1 VKARALDRKLF
12 RDLLRLRGQAV
23 AIGAVVAAGVAVF
36 VQMRSTFESLELT
49 RESYYEANRFADV
62 FASLKR
68 APSRVEGDVRRIPGV
83 AQAETRVVFDVT
95 LDVPGQ
101 VRPALGR
108 LISIPADGR
117 PTICGM
123 VLREGRYVEPGH
135 DDEVLASETFAR
147 ANHLRPGD
155 GVAAVINGRRRL
167 LRIVGLALSPEYVY
181 SIRPG
186 EIVSDDA
193 LFGVFW
199 MERKALAT
207 AFDMQG
213 GFNDVVLR
221 LMHGASARGVV
232 SRLDRIL
239 EPYGGLGAQTR
250 ALQPS
255 NFYLQGELDGL
266 VGLGRAMPVIFL
278 GVAAFLLNVVLTR
291 IVSVERESIATLK
304 ALGYGT
310 PRIAAHYA
318 EWGLIV
324 AALGSLVGVA
334 AGAWLGEAMTRL
346 YTSFFHFPVLRYR
359 LSPALAVEGVGVSLV
374 AAALG
379 GLGAV
384 RRVAALPPAEGLR
397 PEPPAFHQE
406 SLVEAAGVKRFL
418 SPTARMVVR
427 SLSRQPGRAALSI
440 LGIAFGGAILVVGA
454 FSIDAMQEMMSV
466 EFGLAQRWDVMV
478 AFVEPRSASALDE
491 VRRLPAVVDAEPF
504 RAVPVRLTF
513 GPHSR
518 YTTLLGLP
526 RQPRLNRLI
535 GGSHQVMRVAPG
547 GVVLSAKLGQMLGV
561 HAGDRLTLQ
570 ALEGRRPV
578 AQEPVVDLVDEY
590 LGTNAYM
597 EAETLHRL
605 MHEGDTL
612 SGAYLQATSREM
624 PALYERLKNTPAV
637 GGVSLKSAA
646 LGSFRKTLAESIGM
660 TRTVAVFFAAVIAF
674 GVVYNSA
681 RIALSERG
689 RELATLRV
697 IGFTRSEVAGILVS
711 ELAIL
716 TAAAIPLGL
725 LLGYGLAAATVH
737 AYDTELYRFPLVV
750 APHTYALSALTLIAA
765 SGLSAVS
772 VRRRVRRL
780 DLLAVLKTR
789 E

>member
-1 VKARALDRKLF
+1 VRARALDRKLL
-12 RDLLRLRGQAV
+12 RDILRLRGQAI

-36 VQMRSTFESLELT
+36 VQMRSTFDSLELT
-49 RESYYEANRFADV
+49 RESFYEANRFADI

-68 APSRVEGDVRRIPGV
+68 APLSVESEVRRIPGV

-101 VRPALGR
+101 ARPALGR
-108 LISIPADGR
+108 LISVPADRR
-117 PTICGM
+117 PTICSM
-123 VLREGRYVEPGH
+123 TLREGRYVEVGH

-155 GVAAVINGRRRL
+155 SVAAVINGRRRT

-181 SIRPG
+181 AIRPG
-186 EIVSDDA
+186 EIVSDDS

-213 GFNDVVLR
+213 GFNDLVIR

-232 SRLDRIL
+232 SRVDRIL
-239 EPYGGLGAQTR
+239 ESYGGLGAQTR

-266 VGLGRAMPVIFL
+266 VGLGKAMPLIFL

-310 PRIAAHYA
+310 PRIAAHYV
-318 EWGLIV
+318 EWGLVI
-324 AALGSLVGVA
+324 AAAGSVVGVA
-334 AGAWLGEAMTRL
+334 AGAWLGEGMTRL
-346 YTSFFHFPVLRYR
+346 YTSFFHFPLLRYR
-359 LSPALAVEGVGVSLV
+359 LSPVLVVEGVAVSL
-374 AAALG
+374 AAATLG

-384 RRVAALPPAEGLR
+384 RRVVALPPAEGLR
-397 PEPPAFHQE
+397 PEPPAFYRE
-406 SLVEAAGVKRFL
+406 SRVEAAGVKRFL
-418 SPTARMVVR
+418 SPAARMVVR
-427 SLSRQPGRAALSI
+427 SLSRHPGRAALST

-454 FSIDAMQEMMSV
+454 FSIDAMREMMSV
-466 EFGLAQRWDVMV
+466 EFGLAQRWDLMV
-478 AFVEPRSASALDE
+478 VFVEPRSSSALDE
-491 VRRLPAVVDAEPF
+491 ARRLPGVVEAEPF
-504 RAVPVRLTF
+504 RSVPVRLTL
-513 GPHSR
+513 GPRSR
-518 YTTLLGLP
+518 HTTLLGIESGS
-526 RQPRLNRLI
+526 RLNRVVD
-535 GGSHQVMRVAPG
+535 GSHQVLRVPPG
-547 GVVLSAKLGQMLGV
+547 GLVLSAKLGEILGA
-561 HAGDRLTLQ
+561 HAGDRITVE

-578 AQEPVVDLVDEY
+578 TEAPVVGLVDEY
-590 LGTNAYM
+590 LGTNGYM
-597 EAETLHRL
+597 DARALHRF
-605 MHEGDTL
+605 MEEGNTL
-612 SGAYLQATSREM
+612 SGAYLLADTREL

-637 GGVSLKSAA
+637 GGTNLKSAA
-646 LGSFRKTLAESIGM
+646 LESFQKTLAESIGM

-681 RIALSERG
+681 RITLSERS

-697 IGFTRSEVAGILVS
+697 IGFTRAEVARILVS
-711 ELAIL
+711 ELAVL
-716 TAAAIPLGL
+716 TAVAIPLGL

-750 APHTYALSALTLIAA
+750 APHTYALSALTLIVA
-765 SGLSAVS
+765 SSLSAIGVA
-772 VRRRVRRL
+772 RRVRRL
-780 DLLAVLKTR
+780 DLLSVLKTR